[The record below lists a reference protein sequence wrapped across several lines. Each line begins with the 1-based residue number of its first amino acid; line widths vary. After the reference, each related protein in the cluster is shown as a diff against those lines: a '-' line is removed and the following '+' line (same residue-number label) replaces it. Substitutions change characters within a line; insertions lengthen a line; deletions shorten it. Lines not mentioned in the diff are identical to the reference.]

1 MDKENLPKL
10 NQEVEDMNRSISVAA
25 VVVRS
30 LSEQINYQ

>member
-10 NQEVEDMNRSISVAA
+10 NQEVEDMNRSIFVAA
-25 VVVRS
+25 VVDHS